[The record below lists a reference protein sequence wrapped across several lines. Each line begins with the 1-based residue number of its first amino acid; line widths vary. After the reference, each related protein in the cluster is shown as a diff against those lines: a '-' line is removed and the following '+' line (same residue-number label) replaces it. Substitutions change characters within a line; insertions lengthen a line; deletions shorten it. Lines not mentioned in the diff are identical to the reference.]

1 MVYLLYEREA
11 TFQTDKT
18 KFVTKMVVNVTKTL
32 KGRPRN
38 IRKLNKRNYTQPEI
52 EK

>member
-11 TFQTDKT
+11 SIQTDKT
-18 KFVTKMVVNVTKTL
+18 KFVTKMVVNISKTF

-38 IRKLNKRNYTQPEI
+38 AKRHSKRNYYIPEI

>member
-11 TFQTDKT
+11 SFQTDKT
-18 KFVTKMVVNVTKTL
+18 KFITKMVVNVTKTL

-38 IRKLNKRNYTQPEI
+38 AKRHSKRNYRLPEI

>member
-11 TFQTDKT
+11 SFQTDKT
-18 KFVTKMVVNVTKTL
+18 KFVTKMVVNVSKTI
-32 KGRPRN
+32 KGRPIN
-38 IRKLNKRNYTQPEI
+38 AKKHSKRNYYIPEI